1 MFNSVSIIVTIE
13 EQQSQLRQLLP
24 RLLSLRYGG
33 EYEVIVVDK
42 KHDKDLEEW
51 LDEMEAC
58 HPNLCH
64 TFCPASARGIDLH
77 KLAVTLGAK
86 AANYEWLVIL
96 PVETN
101 LPNEEWL
108 ANIMADI
115 DDQADSVVCDIK
127 RRYRHAWLWNI
138 FRRKFTV
145 FRSSSSIIICRRSV
159 ALQPSN
165 NNSPDNKI
173 IKYIIVK

>member
-1 MFNSVSIIVTIE
+1 MTNNISIIVTCE
-13 EQQSQLRQLLP
+13 EQQNQLRQLLP
-24 RLLSLRYGG
+24 GLLSLQYGG

-51 LDEMEAC
+51 LDEMEV
-58 HPNLCH
+58 HYPNLCH

-77 KLAVTLGAK
+77 KLAITLGAK

-101 LPNEEWL
+101 LPSDEWL
-108 ANIMADI
+108 ANLTANI
-115 DDQADSVVCDIK
+115 DDQTDIVICVTKRK
-127 RRYRHAWLWNI
+127 RRWNWLRNI
-138 FRRKFTV
+138 FHHKFSLFHST
-145 FRSSSSIIICRRSV
+145 SSIIICRRSI

-165 NNSPDNKI
+165 NKSPNCKI
-173 IKYIIVK
+173 IK